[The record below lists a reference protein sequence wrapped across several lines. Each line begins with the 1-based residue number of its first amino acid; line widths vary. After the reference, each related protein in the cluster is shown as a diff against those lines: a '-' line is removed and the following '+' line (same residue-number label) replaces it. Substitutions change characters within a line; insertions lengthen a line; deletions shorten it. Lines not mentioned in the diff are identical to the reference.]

1 MVEQT
6 IDYRSYLLRL
16 WRVKEGDR
24 DVWRASLQD
33 AQSGERIS
41 FATVEALFAFLEEQL
56 EPTLDARGDVGAG
69 ARAKPG
75 PTPGE

>member
-1 MVEQT
+1 
-6 IDYRSYLLRL
+6 
-16 WRVKEGDR
+16 
-24 DVWRASLQD
+24 VWRASLQD
-33 AQSGERIS
+33 PQSGERIS
-41 FATVEALFAFLEEQL
+41 FTTVEALFAFLEEQL